1 MLAAGMRT
9 PVAAIAFATELPNS
23 ANPAILAML
32 LALGGAMLTAGQL
45 DKRSIYSARLPARYR
60 ADDRR
65 PRPDAPKRSTGTIR
79 RWSQPL
85 RPRPRGAS
93 ETTNPAR
100 ATARRT
106 VHAALR
112 AAPSCPSD
120 ASSKW

>member
-85 RPRPRGAS
+85 VPDP
-93 ETTNPAR
+93 EAR
-100 ATARRT
+100 AKRPTPRAPRR
-106 VHAALR
+106 AGPYMR
-112 AAPSCPSD
+112 P
-120 ASSKW
+120 